1 MKEVRCFLRFLR
13 AMGGFVTRKWH
24 NERFGKCMALV
35 TVLRMGWEGLAQRS
49 GPVEK
54 VVAGM

>member
-1 MKEVRCFLRFLR
+1 MKVYGRR
-13 AMGGFVTRKWH
+13 
-24 NERFGKCMALV
+24 MALV

-54 VVAGM
+54 VAAGM